1 MQVQLSRG
9 KDTSTKSSRELGQFK
24 VNRVIAY
31 TMLALG
37 VIALTASAF
46 YASSI
51 LAFIGLGLTFW
62 GALLLYI
69 TPTRYVKLDL
79 LNAIAPSTLA
89 NIEKMLTSSKLNGK
103 GIYLPPKYLR
113 DFESS
118 LVFIPSKNNKIL
130 PRPEQIDEEKLY
142 SKNPDGLF
150 LTPPGLALSKLF
162 EKELGTSFTKTDL
175 NYIQNNLP
183 KLLIEEM
190 EIAENV
196 EVEVKDDLITIE
208 ITNHIF
214 NEICKE
220 TRKLQKTHESIG
232 CPLCSAIACALAKA
246 TGKPITIEKEEQS
259 PDGKTT
265 KIQYRILE
273 E

>member
-1 MQVQLSRG
+1 MPIKISNEKQKG
-9 KDTSTKSSRELGQFK
+9 FK
-24 VNRVIAY
+24 VNFRFSTRIVATSLLI
-31 TMLALG
+31 LG
-37 VIALTASAF
+37 LIALASSAF
-46 YASSI
+46 YNSSI

-62 GALLLYI
+62 GALLFYI
-69 TPTRYVKLDL
+69 TPTKYVKMEL
-79 LNAIAPSTLA
+79 LNAVAPSTLA
-89 NIEKMLTSSKLNGK
+89 NIEKILSSSKLNDK

-118 LVFIPSKNNKIL
+118 LVFIPSKNNKTL
-130 PRPEQIDEEKLY
+130 PKPEEIDEERLF
-142 SKNPDGLF
+142 SKNPDGLL

-162 EKELGTSFTKTDL
+162 EKELGTSFTRTDI

-220 TRKLQKTHESIG
+220 TRKLQKTHEAIG
-232 CPLCSAIACALAKA
+232 CPLSSAIACALAKA
-246 TGKPITIEKEEQS
+246 TGKPITIEKEES